1 MQATF
6 EKFTLFFLLSAR
18 FQNLPVNLQVLAC
31 EHVENHLFYACI
43 FVFVEPAFYCF
54 YCNLGG
60 EFLGKS
66 ENACGNAAERNAFK
80 SVLRGKVQ
88 AACVA
93 RGELDFIAFGYT
105 GADYRTD
112 RVQNVF

>member
-80 SVLRGKVQ
+80 SFLSGKVQ

-93 RGELDFIAFGYT
+93 RGELDFIVFGYCGT
-105 GADYRTD
+105 DYRTD

>member
-6 EKFTLFFLLSAR
+6 EKFTLFFSLSAR
-18 FQNLPVNLQVLAC
+18 SQNLPVNLQVLAC
-31 EHVENHLFYACI
+31 EDVENHLFYACV
-43 FVFVEPAFYCF
+43 FVFVEPAFYGF
-54 YCNLGG
+54 YGGLGG
-60 EFLGKS
+60 EFLRKS

-93 RGELDFIAFGYT
+93 RGELDFIALGYT

>member
-6 EKFTLFFLLSAR
+6 EKFTLFFSHS
-18 FQNLPVNLQVLAC
+18 QNLPVNLQVLTP

-43 FVFVEPAFYCF
+43 FIFVEPAFYCF

-60 EFLGKS
+60 EFLRKS
-66 ENACGNAAERNAFK
+66 ENACGNAAECNAFK
-80 SVLRGKVQ
+80 SFLRGKVQ

-93 RGELDFIAFGYT
+93 RGELDFIAFAYSV
-105 GADYRTD
+105 ADYRTD